1 MKAYIVAAG
10 LALSVMASAGATTV
24 DSGADAQKS
33 CKSFVGSSFQGS
45 DEARAAGSCEGMVET
60 AMVISPNLP
69 ADLRGCPPPQGSV
82 LESAK
87 VLLRY
92 LDNNQDRMDEAGI
105 TLTFEAFRDAWPC
118 RGDDAEAA
126 AGPKP
131 KKRAAKKT
139 KVSVPQQ
146 AGAAR

>member
-1 MKAYIVAAG
+1 MKAYIVAASV
-10 LALSVMASAGATTV
+10 ALSAIGSAGATTV

-33 CKSFVGSSFQGS
+33 CKAFAGSSGS

-92 LDNNQDRMDEAGI
+92 LDNNQDRLDEAGI

-131 KKRAAKKT
+131 KKRAAKKP
-139 KVSVPQQ
+139 KVSVPPL